1 MSTAATCT
9 ALGHFK
15 EKMKRCIVVMVKPTW
30 HDHLVAG
37 LAPVAILAGATLATH
52 DLAVVPGA
60 EGLVGQG
67 LVALGAAEAVLMPV
81 AVLMVQLLDRKEGRG
96 SGVRHI
102 NTHGLHT
109 HLIKLRL
116 ISLSIVGYGIQ
127 RSLPEN
133 RLFPSGKNY

>member
-52 DLAVVPGA
+52 DLAVVPGT
-60 EGLVGQG
+60 EGLVSQG
-67 LVALGAAEAVLMPV
+67 LVALGTAEAVLVPV
-81 AVLMVQLLDRKEGRG
+81 TVLMVQLLDREEGG
-96 SGVRHI
+96 KGVRCIHS
-102 NTHGLHT
+102 HGLPT

-116 ISLSIVGYGIQ
+116 FPQSFVGDGIQ
-127 RSLPEN
+127 RC
-133 RLFPSGKNY
+133 